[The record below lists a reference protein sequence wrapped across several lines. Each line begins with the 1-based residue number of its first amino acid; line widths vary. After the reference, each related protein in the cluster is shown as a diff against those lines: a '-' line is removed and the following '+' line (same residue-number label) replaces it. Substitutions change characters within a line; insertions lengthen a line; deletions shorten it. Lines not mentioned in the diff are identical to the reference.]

1 MSTQARKT
9 TQHAPTNLDESG
21 ASGPPLL
28 EIHQAQVNLPYPP
41 PQIIAQYNEA
51 ENGLGSKMID
61 IIDRESAHRHECSV
75 KALDSDIRARD
86 NLASNERL
94 AIWAELF
101 PRLLGQLFAFLLC
114 AGALGGGYL
123 LASNGKEWP
132 GTLFGAGGVIGL
144 AWIFLKSGNPSMP
157 PPHGTAPRQRRAPKK

>member
-9 TQHAPTNLDESG
+9 TLHAPTNLDESG

-51 ENGLGSKMID
+51 ENGLGSNMID

-101 PRLLGQLFAFLLC
+101 RDCLGNCLLFCFV
-114 AGALGGGYL
+114 LGRW
-123 LASNGKEWP
+123 EED
-132 GTLFGAGGVIGL
+132 IC
-144 AWIFLKSGNPSMP
+144 
-157 PPHGTAPRQRRAPKK
+157 